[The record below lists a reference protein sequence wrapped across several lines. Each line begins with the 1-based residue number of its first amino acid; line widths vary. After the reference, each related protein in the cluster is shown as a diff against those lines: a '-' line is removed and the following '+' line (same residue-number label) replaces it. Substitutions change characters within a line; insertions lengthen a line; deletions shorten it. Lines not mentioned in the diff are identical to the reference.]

1 MPGASGEQL
10 QVLKSEVTSL
20 RGKNKRLSVALAAA
34 REQLVAIHQQLA
46 DLVNPPAT
54 VAVIAENPD
63 KVGQVRLYLNGK
75 PMVLRVHPDVKPEHL
90 QVGIEVLV
98 NEEMVVSK
106 VLTYPRTGTLVQVG
120 EIISQGRAL
129 VRLGNTGTEIVS
141 LAAPLIGKIEVG
153 DSLLLE
159 ARSGIA
165 VQKVQRGEVEQ
176 LLAPQIPNV
185 SYKKIGGLEE
195 QIETIRDA
203 VELPFT
209 HPDLYRRFG
218 LRAPKGILL
227 YGPPGCGKT
236 LIAKAV
242 ATSLGAN
249 SQGKVSYFLSIKG
262 PELLSKFVGETERQ
276 IRAIFSRARQL
287 ASSEHPVVIFFDE
300 MEALFRTRGSGI
312 SSDVETMI
320 VPQLLSEID
329 GVEELSNVMVI
340 GASNRED
347 MIDPAVL
354 RPGRLDVRV
363 RIERPTL
370 EQAGQ
375 IFEIH
380 LGHEVPIG
388 NEEEKSPGV
397 GRKQLR
403 EKLLALLAEESVR
416 TQIYEVA
423 YENGKQEIVYA
434 HSLLSG
440 AMIASIVERAKKAA
454 IKDSLK
460 NQGKVDGLTF
470 SHVERAAEEEIRET
484 AALGASTDPGEW
496 ARTLGVRRGMR
507 IVDVR
512 SLQ

>member
-1 MPGASGEQL
+1 MSDPHEEQL
-10 QVLKSEVTSL
+10 QDLKREVTSL
-20 RGKNKRLSVALAAA
+20 KGKNKRLSAALGAA
-34 REQLVAIHQQLA
+34 REQVVAIHQQITDLA
-46 DLVNPPAT
+46 KPPAT
-54 VAVIAENPD
+54 VAVIAENPQSPG
-63 KVGQVRLYLNGK
+63 KVRLFLNGK
-75 PMVLRVHPDVKPEHL
+75 PMVLRVHPDIKPEHL

-106 VLTYPRTGTLVQVG
+106 ILSYPRTGTLVQVG
-120 EIISQGRAL
+120 EVMPHGRAL
-129 VRLGNTGTEIVS
+129 VRLSNTDSEIVS
-141 LAAPLIGKIEVG
+141 LAAPLVGKIEVG

-159 ARSGIA
+159 GRSGIA
-165 VQKVQRGEVEQ
+165 VQKVQRAEVEQ
-176 LLAPQIPNV
+176 LLAPQVPNV
-185 SYKKIGGLEE
+185 SYKQIGGLKK

-203 VELPFT
+203 VELPFI
-209 HPDLYRRFG
+209 HPELYRRYG
-218 LRAPKGILL
+218 LSAPKGILL

-249 SQGKVSYFLSIKG
+249 AHGKSSYFLSIKG

-287 ASSEHPVVIFFDE
+287 ASSEHPVVVFFDE

-329 GVEELSNVMVI
+329 GVETLSNVIVI

-363 RIERPTL
+363 RIERPNL
-370 EQAGQ
+370 EEAGQ
-375 IFEIH
+375 VFDIH
-380 LGHEVPIG
+380 LGQNVPVEAEAG
-388 NEEEKSPGV
+388 TSPRQGREK
-397 GRKQLR
+397 LR
-403 EKLLALLAEESVR
+403 EKLVALLAEESTR
-416 TQIYEVA
+416 TQVYEVV
-423 YENGKQEIVYA
+423 YENGQHEIIYA
-434 HSLLSG
+434 HALLSG

-454 IKDSLK
+454 IKDSLQDPAK
-460 NQGKVDGLTF
+460 INGL
-470 SHVERAAEEEIRET
+470 SWRHVEAAAGEEIRET

-496 ARTLGVRRGMR
+496 ARTLGVRGAR
-507 IVDVR
+507 IIDVR

>member
-1 MPGASGEQL
+1 MPDLSEEQL
-10 QVLKSEVTSL
+10 QSLKSEVTSL
-20 RGKNKRLSVALAAA
+20 KGKNKRLSAALGAA
-34 REQLVAIHQQLA
+34 REQVVAIHQQLT
-46 DLVNPPAT
+46 DLAKPPAT
-54 VAVIAENPD
+54 VAVIAETPQSPG
-63 KVGQVRLYLNGK
+63 KVRLFLNGK
-75 PMVLRVHPDVKPEHL
+75 PMVLRVHPDIKPEHL

-98 NEEMVVSK
+98 NEEMVVSNI
-106 VLTYPRTGTLVQVG
+106 LSYPRTGTLVQVG
-120 EIISQGRAL
+120 EVMPHGRAL
-129 VRLGNTGTEIVS
+129 VRLSNTDSEIVS
-141 LAAPLIGKIEVG
+141 LAAPLVGKIEVG

-159 ARSGIA
+159 GRSGIA

-176 LLAPQIPNV
+176 LLAPQVPNV
-185 SYKKIGGLEE
+185 SYKQIGGLKK

-203 VELPFT
+203 VELPFI
-209 HPDLYRRFG
+209 HPELYRRYG
-218 LRAPKGILL
+218 LNAPKGILL

-249 SQGKVSYFLSIKG
+249 AHGKSSYFLSIKG

-287 ASSEHPVVIFFDE
+287 ASSEHPVVVFFDE

-329 GVEELSNVMVI
+329 GVETLSNVIVI

-363 RIERPTL
+363 RIERPNL
-370 EQAGQ
+370 EEAGQ
-375 IFEIH
+375 IFDIH
-380 LGHEVPIG
+380 LGQNVPVEG
-388 NEEEKSPGV
+388 ETGACAGQGREK
-397 GRKQLR
+397 LR
-403 EKLLALLAEESVR
+403 EKLVALLAEESTR
-416 TQIYEVA
+416 TQVYEVV
-423 YENGKQEIVYA
+423 YENGQHEIIYA
-434 HSLLSG
+434 HALLSG

-454 IKDSLK
+454 IKDSLQDPTK
-460 NQGKVDGLTF
+460 INGL
-470 SHVERAAEEEIRET
+470 SWKHVEAAAGEEIRET
-484 AALGASTDPGEW
+484 AGLGASTDPGEW
-496 ARTLGVRRGMR
+496 ARTLGVRGAR
-507 IVDVR
+507 IIDVR

>member
-1 MPGASGEQL
+1 
-10 QVLKSEVTSL
+10 
-20 RGKNKRLSVALAAA
+20 
-34 REQLVAIHQQLA
+34 
-46 DLVNPPAT
+46 
-54 VAVIAENPD
+54 
-63 KVGQVRLYLNGK
+63 
-75 PMVLRVHPDVKPEHL
+75 
-90 QVGIEVLV
+90 
-98 NEEMVVSK
+98 
-106 VLTYPRTGTLVQVG
+106 
-120 EIISQGRAL
+120 
-129 VRLGNTGTEIVS
+129 
-141 LAAPLIGKIEVG
+141 
-153 DSLLLE
+153 
-159 ARSGIA
+159 
-165 VQKVQRGEVEQ
+165 
-176 LLAPQIPNV
+176 
-185 SYKKIGGLEE
+185 
-195 QIETIRDA
+195 
-203 VELPFT
+203 
-209 HPDLYRRFG
+209 
-218 LRAPKGILL
+218 LL

-249 SQGKVSYFLSIKG
+249 AQGKSSYFLSIKG

-287 ASSEHPVVIFFDE
+287 ASNEHPVVIFFDE

-329 GVEELSNVMVI
+329 GVEALSNVIVI

-363 RIERPTL
+363 RIERPNL

-375 IFEIH
+375 IFDIH
-380 LGHEVPIG
+380 LGNNVPVEI
-388 NEEEKSPGV
+388 EEETSPAA
-397 GRKQLR
+397 GREKLR
-403 EKLLALLAEESVR
+403 EKLVALLAEESPR

-423 YENGKQEIVYA
+423 YENGKREIVYA

-454 IKDSLK
+454 IKDSLQ
-460 NQGKVDGLTF
+460 NQGKVNGLSF
-470 SHVERAAEEEIRET
+470 SHVESAAAEEIRET

-496 ARTLGVRRGMR
+496 ARTLGVRGTR

>member
-1 MPGASGEQL
+1 MPDANEDQL
-10 QVLKSEVTSL
+10 QALKSEVTSL
-20 RGKNKRLSVALAAA
+20 KGKNKRLSTALGAA
-34 REQLVAIHQQLA
+34 REQVVAIHQQLA
-46 DLVNPPAT
+46 DLGKPPAT
-54 VAVIAENPD
+54 VAVIAENPV
-63 KVGQVRLYLNGK
+63 KAGQVRLFLNGK
-75 PMVLRVHPDVKPEHL
+75 PMVLRVHPDVKAEHL

-106 VLTYPRTGTLVQVG
+106 ILSYPHTGTLAQVG
-120 EIISQGRAL
+120 EVMPKGRVL
-129 VRLGNTGTEIVS
+129 VRLANTDTEIVP
-141 LAAPLIGKIEVG
+141 LAAPLVGKVQVG

-185 SYKKIGGLEE
+185 SYKQIGGLEK

-203 VELPFT
+203 VELPFI
-209 HPDLYRRFG
+209 HPELYRRYG
-218 LRAPKGILL
+218 LSAPKGILL

-249 SQGKVSYFLSIKG
+249 AQGKSSYFLSIKG

-287 ASSEHPVVIFFDE
+287 ASNEHPVVIFFDE

-329 GVEELSNVMVI
+329 GVEALSNVIVI

-363 RIERPTL
+363 RIERPNL

-375 IFEIH
+375 IFDIH
-380 LGHEVPIG
+380 LGNNVPVEI
-388 NEEEKSPGV
+388 EEETSPAA
-397 GRKQLR
+397 GREKLR
-403 EKLLALLAEESVR
+403 EKLVALLAEESPR

-423 YENGKQEIVYA
+423 YENGKREIVYA

-454 IKDSLK
+454 IKDSLQ
-460 NQGKVDGLTF
+460 NQGKVNGLSF
-470 SHVERAAEEEIRET
+470 SHVESAAAEEIRET

-496 ARTLGVRRGMR
+496 ARTLGVRGTR

>member
-1 MPGASGEQL
+1 MSDPNEEQL
-10 QVLKSEVTSL
+10 QALQREVTSL
-20 RGKNKRLSVALAAA
+20 KGKNQRLSAALGAA
-34 REQLVAIHQQLA
+34 REQVVAIHQQLA
-46 DLVNPPAT
+46 DLAKPPAT
-54 VAVIAENPD
+54 VAVIAETPQSPG
-63 KVGQVRLYLNGK
+63 KVRLFLNGK
-75 PMVLRVHPDVKPEHL
+75 PMVLRVHPDIKPEQL
-90 QVGIEVLV
+90 RVGLEVLV

-106 VLTYPRTGTLVQVG
+106 ILSYPRTGTLVQVV
-120 EIISQGRAL
+120 EVMPRGRAL
-129 VRLGNTGTEIVS
+129 VRLSNTDSEIVS

-159 ARSGIA
+159 GRSGIA
-165 VQKVQRGEVEQ
+165 VRKVQRGEVEQ
-176 LLAPQIPNV
+176 LLAPQVPNV
-185 SYKKIGGLEE
+185 SYKQIGGLKK

-203 VELPFT
+203 VELPFI
-209 HPDLYRRFG
+209 HPDLYRRYG
-218 LRAPKGILL
+218 LSAPKGILL

-249 SQGKVSYFLSIKG
+249 AHGKSSYFLSIKG

-287 ASSEHPVVIFFDE
+287 ASNEHPVVIFFDE

-320 VPQLLSEID
+320 VPQLLAEID
-329 GVEELSNVMVI
+329 GVEALSNVIVI

-363 RIERPTL
+363 RIERPNL

-375 IFEIH
+375 IFDIH
-380 LGHEVPIG
+380 LGQNVPVESEG
-388 NEEEKSPGV
+388 GTSPADGKA
-397 GRKQLR
+397 RLR
-403 EKLLALLAEESVR
+403 EKLVSLLAEESDR

-423 YENGKQEIVYA
+423 YESGEKEIIYA

-454 IKDSLK
+454 IKDSLQDPA
-460 NQGKVDGLTF
+460 NITGLNWR
-470 SHVERAAEEEIRET
+470 HVQVAAVEEIRET

-496 ARTLGVRRGMR
+496 ARTLGVRGAR

>member
-1 MPGASGEQL
+1 MSDPNEEQL
-10 QVLKSEVTSL
+10 QALQREVTSL
-20 RGKNKRLSVALAAA
+20 KGKNQRLSAALGAA
-34 REQLVAIHQQLA
+34 REQVVAIHQQLT
-46 DLVNPPAT
+46 DLAKPPAT
-54 VAVIAENPD
+54 VAVIAETPQSPG
-63 KVGQVRLYLNGK
+63 KVRLFLNGK
-75 PMVLRVHPDVKPEHL
+75 PMVLRVHPDIKPEQL
-90 QVGIEVLV
+90 RVGLEVLV
-98 NEEMVVSK
+98 NEEMVVSNI
-106 VLTYPRTGTLVQVG
+106 LSYPRTGTLVQVG
-120 EIISQGRAL
+120 EVMPHGRAL
-129 VRLGNTGTEIVS
+129 VRLSNTDSEIVS

-159 ARSGIA
+159 GRSGIA
-165 VQKVQRGEVEQ
+165 VRKVQRGEVEQ
-176 LLAPQIPNV
+176 LLAPQVPNV
-185 SYKKIGGLEE
+185 SYKQIGGLKK

-203 VELPFT
+203 VELPFI
-209 HPDLYRRFG
+209 HPDLYRRYG
-218 LRAPKGILL
+218 LSAPKGILL

-249 SQGKVSYFLSIKG
+249 ARGKSSYFLSIKG

-287 ASSEHPVVIFFDE
+287 ASNEHPVVIFFDE

-320 VPQLLSEID
+320 VPQLLAEID
-329 GVEELSNVMVI
+329 GVEALSNVIVI

-363 RIERPTL
+363 RIERPNL

-375 IFEIH
+375 IFDIH
-380 LGHEVPIG
+380 LGQNVPVESEG
-388 NEEEKSPGV
+388 GTSPADGKA
-397 GRKQLR
+397 RLR
-403 EKLLALLAEESVR
+403 EKLVSLLAEESDR

-423 YENGKQEIVYA
+423 YESGEKEIIYA

-454 IKDSLK
+454 IKDSLQDPA
-460 NQGKVDGLTF
+460 NITGLNWR
-470 SHVERAAEEEIRET
+470 HVEVAAVEEIRET

-496 ARTLGVRRGMR
+496 ARTLGVRGAR

>member
-1 MPGASGEQL
+1 MADLNEEQL
-10 QVLKSEVTSL
+10 QALKSEVTSL
-20 RGKNKRLSVALAAA
+20 KGKNKRLSAALGAA
-34 REQLVAIHQQLA
+34 REQVVAIHQQLT
-46 DLVNPPAT
+46 DLAKPPAT
-54 VAVIAENPD
+54 VAVIAETPQSPG
-63 KVGQVRLYLNGK
+63 KVRLFLNGK
-75 PMVLRVHPDVKPEHL
+75 PMVLRVHPDIKPEHL

-106 VLTYPRTGTLVQVG
+106 ILSYPRTGTLVQVG
-120 EIISQGRAL
+120 EVMPHGRAL
-129 VRLGNTGTEIVS
+129 VRLSNTDSEIVS
-141 LAAPLIGKIEVG
+141 LAAPLVGKIEVG

-159 ARSGIA
+159 GRSGIA

-176 LLAPQIPNV
+176 LLAPQVPNV
-185 SYKKIGGLEE
+185 SYKQIGGLKK

-203 VELPFT
+203 VELPFI
-209 HPDLYRRFG
+209 HPELYRRYG
-218 LRAPKGILL
+218 LSAPKGILL

-249 SQGKVSYFLSIKG
+249 AHGKSSYFLSIKG

-287 ASSEHPVVIFFDE
+287 ASTEHPVVVFFDE

-329 GVEELSNVMVI
+329 GVETLSNVIVI

-363 RIERPTL
+363 RIERPNL
-370 EQAGQ
+370 EEAGQ
-375 IFEIH
+375 IFDIH
-380 LGHEVPIG
+380 LGQNVPVETEAG
-388 NEEEKSPGV
+388 TAPGQGREK
-397 GRKQLR
+397 LR
-403 EKLLALLAEESVR
+403 EKLVALLAEESVR
-416 TQIYEVA
+416 TQVYEVA
-423 YENGKQEIVYA
+423 YENGQREIIYA
-434 HSLLSG
+434 HALLSG

-454 IKDSLK
+454 IKDSLQDTA
-460 NQGKVDGLTF
+460 NINGL
-470 SHVERAAEEEIRET
+470 SWKHVEAAATEEIRET

-496 ARTLGVRRGMR
+496 ARTLGVRGAR
-507 IVDVR
+507 IIDVR

>member
-1 MPGASGEQL
+1 MSDPHEEQL
-10 QVLKSEVTSL
+10 QDLKREVTSL
-20 RGKNKRLSVALAAA
+20 KGKNKRLSAALGAA
-34 REQLVAIHQQLA
+34 REQVVAIHQQITDLA
-46 DLVNPPAT
+46 KPPAT
-54 VAVIAENPD
+54 VAVIAENPQSPG
-63 KVGQVRLYLNGK
+63 KVRLFLNGK
-75 PMVLRVHPDVKPEHL
+75 PMVLRVHPDIKPEHL

-106 VLTYPRTGTLVQVG
+106 ILSYPRTGTLVQVG
-120 EIISQGRAL
+120 EVMPHGRAL
-129 VRLGNTGTEIVS
+129 VRLSNTDSEIVS
-141 LAAPLIGKIEVG
+141 LAAPLVGKIEVG

-159 ARSGIA
+159 GRSGIA

-176 LLAPQIPNV
+176 LLAPQVPNV
-185 SYKKIGGLEE
+185 SYKQIGGLKK

-203 VELPFT
+203 VELPFI
-209 HPDLYRRFG
+209 HPELYRRYG
-218 LRAPKGILL
+218 LSAPKGILL

-249 SQGKVSYFLSIKG
+249 AHGKSSYFLSIKG

-287 ASSEHPVVIFFDE
+287 ASSEHPVVVFFDE

-329 GVEELSNVMVI
+329 GVETLSNVIVI

-363 RIERPTL
+363 RIERPNL

-375 IFEIH
+375 IFDIH
-380 LGHEVPIG
+380 LGQNVPVESEG
-388 NEEEKSPGV
+388 GTSPADGKA
-397 GRKQLR
+397 RLR
-403 EKLLALLAEESVR
+403 EKLVSLLAEESDR

-423 YENGKQEIVYA
+423 YESGEKEIIYA

-454 IKDSLK
+454 IKDSLQDPAK
-460 NQGKVDGLTF
+460 INGL
-470 SHVERAAEEEIRET
+470 SWRHVEAAAGEEIRET

-496 ARTLGVRRGMR
+496 ARTLGVRGAR

>member
-1 MPGASGEQL
+1 MSDPHEEQL
-10 QVLKSEVTSL
+10 QDLKREVISL
-20 RGKNKRLSVALAAA
+20 KGKNKRLSAALGAA
-34 REQLVAIHQQLA
+34 REQVVAIHQQITDLA
-46 DLVNPPAT
+46 KPPAT
-54 VAVIAENPD
+54 VAVIAESPQSPG
-63 KVGQVRLYLNGK
+63 KVRLFLNGK
-75 PMVLRVHPDVKPEHL
+75 PMVLRVHPDIKPEHL

-106 VLTYPRTGTLVQVG
+106 ILSYPRTGTLVQVG
-120 EIISQGRAL
+120 EVMPHGRAL
-129 VRLGNTGTEIVS
+129 VRLSNTDSEIVS
-141 LAAPLIGKIEVG
+141 LAAPLVGKIEVG

-159 ARSGIA
+159 GRSGIA
-165 VQKVQRGEVEQ
+165 VQKVERGEVEQ
-176 LLAPQIPNV
+176 LLAPQVPNV
-185 SYKKIGGLEE
+185 SYKQIGGLKK

-203 VELPFT
+203 VELPFI
-209 HPDLYRRFG
+209 HPELYRRYG
-218 LRAPKGILL
+218 LSAPKGILL

-249 SQGKVSYFLSIKG
+249 AHGKSSYFLSIKG

-287 ASSEHPVVIFFDE
+287 ASSEHPVVVFFDE

-329 GVEELSNVMVI
+329 GVETLSNVIVI

-363 RIERPTL
+363 RIERPNL
-370 EQAGQ
+370 EEAGQ
-375 IFEIH
+375 IFDIH
-380 LGHEVPIG
+380 LGQNVPVEAEAG
-388 NEEEKSPGV
+388 TSPRQGCEK
-397 GRKQLR
+397 LR
-403 EKLLALLAEESVR
+403 EKLVALLAEESTR
-416 TQIYEVA
+416 TQVYEVV
-423 YENGKQEIVYA
+423 YENGQHEIIYA
-434 HSLLSG
+434 HALLSG

-454 IKDSLK
+454 IKDSLQDPAK
-460 NQGKVDGLTF
+460 INGL
-470 SHVERAAEEEIRET
+470 SWRHVEAAAEEEIRET

-496 ARTLGVRRGMR
+496 ARTLGVRGAR
-507 IVDVR
+507 IIDVR

>member
-1 MPGASGEQL
+1 MADLSEEQL
-10 QVLKSEVTSL
+10 QALKSEVTSL
-20 RGKNKRLSVALAAA
+20 KGKNKRLSAALGAA
-34 REQLVAIHQQLA
+34 REQVVAIHQQLT
-46 DLVNPPAT
+46 DLAKPPAT
-54 VAVIAENPD
+54 VAVIAETPQSPG
-63 KVGQVRLYLNGK
+63 KVRLFLNGK
-75 PMVLRVHPDVKPEHL
+75 PMVLRVHPDIKPEHL

-106 VLTYPRTGTLVQVG
+106 ILSYPRTGTLVQVG
-120 EIISQGRAL
+120 EVMPHGRAL
-129 VRLGNTGTEIVS
+129 VRLSNTDSEIVS
-141 LAAPLIGKIEVG
+141 LAAPLVGKIEVG

-159 ARSGIA
+159 GRSGIA

-176 LLAPQIPNV
+176 LLAPQVPNV
-185 SYKKIGGLEE
+185 SYKQIGGLKK

-203 VELPFT
+203 VELPFI
-209 HPDLYRRFG
+209 HPELYRRYG
-218 LRAPKGILL
+218 LSAPKGILL

-249 SQGKVSYFLSIKG
+249 AHGKSSYFLSIKG

-287 ASSEHPVVIFFDE
+287 ASSEHPVVVFFDE

-329 GVEELSNVMVI
+329 GVETLSNVIVI

-363 RIERPTL
+363 RIERPNL
-370 EQAGQ
+370 EEAGQ
-375 IFEIH
+375 IFDIH
-380 LGHEVPIG
+380 LGQNVPVEAEAG
-388 NEEEKSPGV
+388 TAPGQGREK
-397 GRKQLR
+397 LR
-403 EKLLALLAEESVR
+403 EKLVALLAEESAR
-416 TQIYEVA
+416 TQVYEVA
-423 YENGKQEIVYA
+423 YENGKREIIYA

-454 IKDSLK
+454 IKDSLQDPA
-460 NQGKVDGLTF
+460 NINGL
-470 SHVERAAEEEIRET
+470 SWKHVEVAAGEEIRET

-496 ARTLGVRRGMR
+496 ARTLGVRGAR
-507 IVDVR
+507 IIDVR

>member
-1 MPGASGEQL
+1 MPDLSEKQL
-10 QVLKSEVTSL
+10 QALKSEVTSL
-20 RGKNKRLSVALAAA
+20 KGKNKRLSAALGAA
-34 REQLVAIHQQLA
+34 REQVVAMHQQLT
-46 DLVNPPAT
+46 DLAKPPAT
-54 VAVIAENPD
+54 VAVIAQSPQ
-63 KVGQVRLYLNGK
+63 KSGQVRVFLNGK
-75 PMVLRVHPDVKPEHL
+75 PMLLQVHPDLKDQQL
-90 QVGIEVLV
+90 RVGLEVLV
-98 NEEMVVSK
+98 NEELVVSK
-106 VLTYPRTGTLVQVG
+106 ILSYPHTGTLVQVG
-120 EIISQGRAL
+120 EVMPCGRAL
-129 VRLGNTGTEIVS
+129 VRLSNTDSEIVS
-141 LAAPLIGKIEVG
+141 LADPLIGKIEVG

-159 ARSGIA
+159 GRSGIA

-176 LLAPQIPNV
+176 LLAPQVPNV
-185 SYKKIGGLEE
+185 SYKQIGGLKK

-203 VELPFT
+203 VELPFI
-209 HPDLYRRFG
+209 HPELYRRYG
-218 LRAPKGILL
+218 LSAPKGILL

-249 SQGKVSYFLSIKG
+249 AHGKSSYFLSIKG

-287 ASSEHPVVIFFDE
+287 ASTEHPVVVFFDE

-329 GVEELSNVMVI
+329 GVETLSNVIVI

-363 RIERPTL
+363 RIERPNL
-370 EQAGQ
+370 EEAGQ
-375 IFEIH
+375 IFDIH
-380 LGHEVPIG
+380 LGQNVPVEAG
-388 NEEEKSPGV
+388 GGTSPG
-397 GRKQLR
+397 QSR
-403 EKLLALLAEESVR
+403 EKLRKKLVTLLAEESTR

-423 YENGKQEIVYA
+423 YENGKREIIYA
-434 HSLLSG
+434 NSLLSG

-454 IKDSLK
+454 IKDSLQDPAK
-460 NQGKVDGLTF
+460 INGL
-470 SHVERAAEEEIRET
+470 SWKHVENAAEEEIRET
-484 AALGASTDPGEW
+484 AALGASIDPGEW
-496 ARTLGVRRGMR
+496 ARTLGVRGAR
-507 IVDVR
+507 IIDVR

>member
-1 MPGASGEQL
+1 MSDPHEEQL
-10 QVLKSEVTSL
+10 QDLKREVTSL
-20 RGKNKRLSVALAAA
+20 KGKNKRLSAALGAA
-34 REQLVAIHQQLA
+34 REQVVAIHQQITDLA
-46 DLVNPPAT
+46 KPPAT
-54 VAVIAENPD
+54 VAVIAENPQSPG
-63 KVGQVRLYLNGK
+63 KVRLFLNGK
-75 PMVLRVHPDVKPEHL
+75 PMVLRVHPDIKPEHL

-106 VLTYPRTGTLVQVG
+106 ILSYPRTGTLVQVG
-120 EIISQGRAL
+120 EVMPHGRAL
-129 VRLGNTGTEIVS
+129 VRLSNTDSEIVS
-141 LAAPLIGKIEVG
+141 LAAPLVGKIEVG

-159 ARSGIA
+159 GRSGIA

-176 LLAPQIPNV
+176 LLAPQVPNV
-185 SYKKIGGLEE
+185 SYKQIGGLKK

-203 VELPFT
+203 VELPFI
-209 HPDLYRRFG
+209 HPELYRRYG
-218 LRAPKGILL
+218 LSAPKGILL

-249 SQGKVSYFLSIKG
+249 AHGKSSYFLSIKG

-287 ASSEHPVVIFFDE
+287 ASTEHPVVVFFDE

-329 GVEELSNVMVI
+329 GVETLSNVIVI

-363 RIERPTL
+363 RIERPNL
-370 EQAGQ
+370 EEAGQ
-375 IFEIH
+375 IFDIH
-380 LGHEVPIG
+380 LGQNVPVETEAG
-388 NEEEKSPGV
+388 TAPGQGREK
-397 GRKQLR
+397 LR
-403 EKLLALLAEESVR
+403 EKLVALLAEESVR
-416 TQIYEVA
+416 TQVYEVA
-423 YENGKQEIVYA
+423 YENGQREIIYA
-434 HSLLSG
+434 HALLSG

-454 IKDSLK
+454 IKDSLQDTA
-460 NQGKVDGLTF
+460 NINGL
-470 SHVERAAEEEIRET
+470 SWKHVEAAATEEIRET

-496 ARTLGVRRGMR
+496 ARTLGVRGAR
-507 IVDVR
+507 IIDVR

>member
-1 MPGASGEQL
+1 MSDPNEEQL
-10 QVLKSEVTSL
+10 QALQREVTSL
-20 RGKNKRLSVALAAA
+20 KGKNQRLSAALGAA
-34 REQLVAIHQQLA
+34 REQVVAIHQQLT
-46 DLVNPPAT
+46 DLAKPPAT
-54 VAVIAENPD
+54 VAVIAESPQSP
-63 KVGQVRLYLNGK
+63 GQVRLFLNGK
-75 PMVLRVHPDVKPEHL
+75 PMVLRVHPDIKPEHL

-106 VLTYPRTGTLVQVG
+106 ILSYPRTGTLVQVG
-120 EIISQGRAL
+120 EVMPRGHAL
-129 VRLGNTGTEIVS
+129 VRLSNTDSEIVS

-159 ARSGIA
+159 GRSGIA
-165 VQKVQRGEVEQ
+165 VRKVQRGEVEQ
-176 LLAPQIPNV
+176 LLAPQVPNV
-185 SYKKIGGLEE
+185 SYKQIGGLKK

-203 VELPFT
+203 VELPFI
-209 HPDLYRRFG
+209 HPDLYRRYG
-218 LRAPKGILL
+218 LSAPKGILL

-249 SQGKVSYFLSIKG
+249 ARGKSSYFLSIKG

-287 ASSEHPVVIFFDE
+287 ASNEHPVVIFFDE

-320 VPQLLSEID
+320 VPQLLAEID
-329 GVEELSNVMVI
+329 GVEALSNVIVI

-363 RIERPTL
+363 RIERPNL

-375 IFEIH
+375 IFDIH
-380 LGHEVPIG
+380 LGQNVPVESEG
-388 NEEEKSPGV
+388 GTSPADGKA
-397 GRKQLR
+397 RLR
-403 EKLLALLAEESVR
+403 EKLVSLLADESDR

-423 YENGKQEIVYA
+423 YESGEKEIIYA

-454 IKDSLK
+454 IKDSLQDPA
-460 NQGKVDGLTF
+460 NITGLNWR
-470 SHVERAAEEEIRET
+470 HVEVAAVEEIRET

-496 ARTLGVRRGMR
+496 ARTLGVRGAR

>member
-1 MPGASGEQL
+1 MSDPHEEQL
-10 QVLKSEVTSL
+10 QDLKREVTSL
-20 RGKNKRLSVALAAA
+20 KGKNKRLSAALGAA
-34 REQLVAIHQQLA
+34 REQVVAIHQQITDLA
-46 DLVNPPAT
+46 KPPAT
-54 VAVIAENPD
+54 VAVITESPQSPG
-63 KVGQVRLYLNGK
+63 KVRLFLNGK
-75 PMVLRVHPDVKPEHL
+75 PMVLRVHPDIKPEHL

-106 VLTYPRTGTLVQVG
+106 ILSYPRTGTLVQVG
-120 EIISQGRAL
+120 EVMPHGRAL
-129 VRLGNTGTEIVS
+129 VRLSNTDSEIVS
-141 LAAPLIGKIEVG
+141 LAAPLVGKIEVG

-159 ARSGIA
+159 GRSGIA

-176 LLAPQIPNV
+176 LLAPQVPNV
-185 SYKKIGGLEE
+185 SYKQIGGLKK

-203 VELPFT
+203 VELPFI
-209 HPDLYRRFG
+209 HPELYRRYG
-218 LRAPKGILL
+218 LNAPKGILL

-249 SQGKVSYFLSIKG
+249 AHGKSSYFLSIKG

-287 ASSEHPVVIFFDE
+287 ASSEHPVVVFFDE

-329 GVEELSNVMVI
+329 GVETLSNVIVI

-363 RIERPTL
+363 RIERPNL
-370 EQAGQ
+370 EEAGQ
-375 IFEIH
+375 IFDIH
-380 LGHEVPIG
+380 LGQNVPVEG
-388 NEEEKSPGV
+388 ETGACAGQGREK
-397 GRKQLR
+397 LR
-403 EKLLALLAEESVR
+403 EKLVALLAEESTR
-416 TQIYEVA
+416 TQVYEVV
-423 YENGKQEIVYA
+423 YENGQHEIIYA
-434 HSLLSG
+434 HALLSG

-454 IKDSLK
+454 IKDSLQDPTK
-460 NQGKVDGLTF
+460 INGL
-470 SHVERAAEEEIRET
+470 SWKHVEAAAGEEIRET
-484 AALGASTDPGEW
+484 AGLGASTDPGEW
-496 ARTLGVRRGMR
+496 ARTLGVRGAR
-507 IVDVR
+507 IIDVR

>member
-1 MPGASGEQL
+1 MSDPHEEQL
-10 QVLKSEVTSL
+10 QDLKREVTSL
-20 RGKNKRLSVALAAA
+20 KGKNKRLSAALGAA
-34 REQLVAIHQQLA
+34 REQVVAIHQQLT
-46 DLVNPPAT
+46 DLAKPPAT
-54 VAVIAENPD
+54 VAVIAENPQSPG
-63 KVGQVRLYLNGK
+63 KVRLFLNGK
-75 PMVLRVHPDVKPEHL
+75 PMVLRVHPDIKPEHL

-106 VLTYPRTGTLVQVG
+106 ILSYPRTGTLVQVG
-120 EIISQGRAL
+120 EVMPHGRAL
-129 VRLGNTGTEIVS
+129 VRLSNTDSEIVS
-141 LAAPLIGKIEVG
+141 LAAPLVGKIEVG

-159 ARSGIA
+159 GRSGIA

-176 LLAPQIPNV
+176 LLAPQVPNV
-185 SYKKIGGLEE
+185 SYKQIGGLKK

-203 VELPFT
+203 VELPFI
-209 HPDLYRRFG
+209 HPELYRRYG
-218 LRAPKGILL
+218 LNAPKGILL

-249 SQGKVSYFLSIKG
+249 AHGKSSYFLSIKG

-287 ASSEHPVVIFFDE
+287 ASSEHPVVVFFDE

-329 GVEELSNVMVI
+329 GVETLSNVIVI

-363 RIERPTL
+363 RIERPNL
-370 EQAGQ
+370 EEAGQ
-375 IFEIH
+375 IFDIH
-380 LGHEVPIG
+380 LGQNVPVEG
-388 NEEEKSPGV
+388 ETGACAGQGREK
-397 GRKQLR
+397 LR
-403 EKLLALLAEESVR
+403 EKLVALLAEESTR
-416 TQIYEVA
+416 TQVYEVV
-423 YENGKQEIVYA
+423 YENGQHEIIYA
-434 HSLLSG
+434 HALLSG

-454 IKDSLK
+454 IKDSLQDPTK
-460 NQGKVDGLTF
+460 INGL
-470 SHVERAAEEEIRET
+470 SWKHVEAAAGEEIRET
-484 AALGASTDPGEW
+484 AGLGASTDPGEW
-496 ARTLGVRRGMR
+496 ARTLGVRGAR
-507 IVDVR
+507 IIDVR

>member
-1 MPGASGEQL
+1 MSDPHEEQL
-10 QVLKSEVTSL
+10 QDLKREVTSL
-20 RGKNKRLSVALAAA
+20 KGKNKRLSAALGAA
-34 REQLVAIHQQLA
+34 REQVVAIHQQITDLA
-46 DLVNPPAT
+46 KPPAT
-54 VAVIAENPD
+54 VAVIAENPQSPG
-63 KVGQVRLYLNGK
+63 KVRLFLNGK
-75 PMVLRVHPDVKPEHL
+75 PMVLRVHPGIKPEHL

-106 VLTYPRTGTLVQVG
+106 ILSYPRTGTLVQVG
-120 EIISQGRAL
+120 EVMPHGRAL
-129 VRLGNTGTEIVS
+129 VRLSNTDSEIVS
-141 LAAPLIGKIEVG
+141 LAAPLVGKIEVG

-159 ARSGIA
+159 GRSGIA

-176 LLAPQIPNV
+176 LLAPQVPNV
-185 SYKKIGGLEE
+185 SYKQIGGLKK

-203 VELPFT
+203 VELPFI
-209 HPDLYRRFG
+209 HPELYRRYG
-218 LRAPKGILL
+218 LSAPKGILL

-249 SQGKVSYFLSIKG
+249 AHGKSSYFLSIKG

-287 ASSEHPVVIFFDE
+287 ASTEHPVVVFFDE

-329 GVEELSNVMVI
+329 GVETLSNVIVI

-363 RIERPTL
+363 RIERPNL
-370 EQAGQ
+370 EEAGQ
-375 IFEIH
+375 IFDIH
-380 LGHEVPIG
+380 LGQNVPMETEAG
-388 NEEEKSPGV
+388 TAPGQGREK
-397 GRKQLR
+397 LR
-403 EKLLALLAEESVR
+403 EKLVALLAEESVR
-416 TQIYEVA
+416 TQVYEVA
-423 YENGKQEIVYA
+423 YENGQREIIYA
-434 HSLLSG
+434 HALLSG

-454 IKDSLK
+454 IKDSLQDPA
-460 NQGKVDGLTF
+460 NINGL
-470 SHVERAAEEEIRET
+470 SWKHVEAAATEEIRET

-496 ARTLGVRRGMR
+496 ARTLGVRGAR
-507 IVDVR
+507 IIDVR

>member
-1 MPGASGEQL
+1 MSDPNEEQL
-10 QVLKSEVTSL
+10 QALQREVTSL
-20 RGKNKRLSVALAAA
+20 KGKNQRLSAALGAA
-34 REQLVAIHQQLA
+34 REQVVAIHQQLT
-46 DLVNPPAT
+46 DLAKPPAT
-54 VAVIAENPD
+54 VAVIAETPQSPG
-63 KVGQVRLYLNGK
+63 KVRLFLNGK
-75 PMVLRVHPDVKPEHL
+75 PMVLRVHPDIKPEQL
-90 QVGIEVLV
+90 RVGLEVLV
-98 NEEMVVSK
+98 NEEMVVSNI
-106 VLTYPRTGTLVQVG
+106 LSYPRTGTLVQVG
-120 EIISQGRAL
+120 EVMPHGRAL
-129 VRLGNTGTEIVS
+129 VRLSNTDSEIVS

-159 ARSGIA
+159 GRSGIA
-165 VQKVQRGEVEQ
+165 VRKVQRGEVEQ
-176 LLAPQIPNV
+176 LLAPQVPNV
-185 SYKKIGGLEE
+185 SYKQIGGLKK

-203 VELPFT
+203 VELPFI
-209 HPDLYRRFG
+209 HPDLYRRYG
-218 LRAPKGILL
+218 LSAPKGILL

-249 SQGKVSYFLSIKG
+249 AHGKSSYFLSIKG

-287 ASSEHPVVIFFDE
+287 ASNEHPVVIFFDE

-320 VPQLLSEID
+320 VPQLLAEID
-329 GVEELSNVMVI
+329 GVEALSNVIVI

-363 RIERPTL
+363 RIERPNL

-375 IFEIH
+375 IFDIH
-380 LGHEVPIG
+380 LGQNVPVESEG
-388 NEEEKSPGV
+388 GTSPAD
-397 GRKQLR
+397 RKARLR
-403 EKLLALLAEESVR
+403 EKLVSLLAEESDR

-423 YENGKQEIVYA
+423 YESGEKEIIYA

-454 IKDSLK
+454 IKDSLQDPA
-460 NQGKVDGLTF
+460 NITGLNWR
-470 SHVERAAEEEIRET
+470 HVEVAAVEEIRET

-496 ARTLGVRRGMR
+496 ARTLGVRGAR

>member
-1 MPGASGEQL
+1 MSDPHEEQL
-10 QVLKSEVTSL
+10 QDLKREVTSL
-20 RGKNKRLSVALAAA
+20 KGKNKRLSAALGAA
-34 REQLVAIHQQLA
+34 REQVVAIHQQITDLA
-46 DLVNPPAT
+46 KPPAT
-54 VAVIAENPD
+54 VAVIAESPQSPS
-63 KVGQVRLYLNGK
+63 KVRLFLNGK
-75 PMVLRVHPDVKPEHL
+75 PMVLRLHPDIKPEHL

-106 VLTYPRTGTLVQVG
+106 ILSYPRTGTLVQVG
-120 EIISQGRAL
+120 EVMPHGRAL
-129 VRLGNTGTEIVS
+129 VRLSNTDSEIVS
-141 LAAPLIGKIEVG
+141 LAAPLVGKIEVG

-159 ARSGIA
+159 GRSGIA

-176 LLAPQIPNV
+176 LLAPQVPNV
-185 SYKKIGGLEE
+185 SYKQIGGLKK

-203 VELPFT
+203 VELPFI
-209 HPDLYRRFG
+209 HPELYRRYG
-218 LRAPKGILL
+218 LSAPKGILL

-249 SQGKVSYFLSIKG
+249 AHGKSSYFLSIKG

-287 ASSEHPVVIFFDE
+287 ASSEHPVVVFFDE

-329 GVEELSNVMVI
+329 GVETLSNVIVI

-363 RIERPTL
+363 RIERPNL
-370 EQAGQ
+370 EEAGQ
-375 IFEIH
+375 IFDIH
-380 LGHEVPIG
+380 LGQNVPVEAEVG
-388 NEEEKSPGV
+388 TSLRQGREK
-397 GRKQLR
+397 LR
-403 EKLLALLAEESVR
+403 EKLVARLAEESTR
-416 TQIYEVA
+416 TQVYEVV
-423 YENGKQEIVYA
+423 YENGQHEIIYA
-434 HSLLSG
+434 HDLLSG

-454 IKDSLK
+454 IKDSLQDPAK
-460 NQGKVDGLTF
+460 INGL
-470 SHVERAAEEEIRET
+470 SWRHVEAAAGEEIRDT

-496 ARTLGVRRGMR
+496 ARTLGVRGAR
-507 IVDVR
+507 IIDVR

>member
-1 MPGASGEQL
+1 MSDPHEEQL
-10 QVLKSEVTSL
+10 QDLKREVTSL
-20 RGKNKRLSVALAAA
+20 KGKNKRLSAALGAA
-34 REQLVAIHQQLA
+34 REQVVAIHQQITDLA
-46 DLVNPPAT
+46 KPPAT
-54 VAVIAENPD
+54 VAVITESPQSPG
-63 KVGQVRLYLNGK
+63 KVRLFLNGK
-75 PMVLRVHPDVKPEHL
+75 PMVLRVHPDIKPEHL

-98 NEEMVVSK
+98 NEEMVVSNI
-106 VLTYPRTGTLVQVG
+106 LSYPRTGTLVQVG
-120 EIISQGRAL
+120 EVMPHGRAL
-129 VRLGNTGTEIVS
+129 VRLSNTDSEIVS
-141 LAAPLIGKIEVG
+141 LAAPLVGKIEVG

-159 ARSGIA
+159 GRSGIA

-176 LLAPQIPNV
+176 LLAPQVPNV
-185 SYKKIGGLEE
+185 SYKQIGGLKK

-203 VELPFT
+203 VELPFI
-209 HPDLYRRFG
+209 HPELYRRYG
-218 LRAPKGILL
+218 LNAPKGILL

-249 SQGKVSYFLSIKG
+249 AHGKSSYFLSIKG

-287 ASSEHPVVIFFDE
+287 ASSEHPVVVFFDE

-329 GVEELSNVMVI
+329 GVETLSNVIVI

-363 RIERPTL
+363 RIERPNL
-370 EQAGQ
+370 EEAGQ
-375 IFEIH
+375 IFDIH
-380 LGHEVPIG
+380 LGQNVPVEG
-388 NEEEKSPGV
+388 ETGACAGQGREK
-397 GRKQLR
+397 LR
-403 EKLLALLAEESVR
+403 EKLVALLAEESTR
-416 TQIYEVA
+416 TQVYEVV
-423 YENGKQEIVYA
+423 YENGQHEIIYA
-434 HSLLSG
+434 HALLSG

-454 IKDSLK
+454 IKDSLQDPTK
-460 NQGKVDGLTF
+460 INGL
-470 SHVERAAEEEIRET
+470 SWKHVEAAAGEEIRET
-484 AALGASTDPGEW
+484 AGLGASTDPGEW
-496 ARTLGVRRGMR
+496 ARTLGVRGAR
-507 IVDVR
+507 IIDVR

>member
-1 MPGASGEQL
+1 MSDPHEEQL
-10 QVLKSEVTSL
+10 QDLKREVTSL
-20 RGKNKRLSVALAAA
+20 KGKNKRLSAALGAA
-34 REQLVAIHQQLA
+34 REQVVAIHQQLT
-46 DLVNPPAT
+46 DLAKPPAT
-54 VAVIAENPD
+54 VAVIAESPQSPG
-63 KVGQVRLYLNGK
+63 KVRLFLNGK
-75 PMVLRVHPDVKPEHL
+75 PMVLRVHPDIKPEHL

-106 VLTYPRTGTLVQVG
+106 ILSYPRTGTLVQVG
-120 EIISQGRAL
+120 EVMPHGRAL
-129 VRLGNTGTEIVS
+129 VRLSNTDSEIVS
-141 LAAPLIGKIEVG
+141 LAAPLVGKIEVG

-159 ARSGIA
+159 GRSGIA

-176 LLAPQIPNV
+176 LLAPQVPNV
-185 SYKKIGGLEE
+185 SYKQIGGLKK

-203 VELPFT
+203 VELPFI
-209 HPDLYRRFG
+209 HPELYRRYG
-218 LRAPKGILL
+218 LNAPKGILL

-249 SQGKVSYFLSIKG
+249 AHGKSSYFLSIKG

-287 ASSEHPVVIFFDE
+287 ASSEHPVVVFFDE

-329 GVEELSNVMVI
+329 GVETLSNVIVI

-363 RIERPTL
+363 RIERPNL
-370 EQAGQ
+370 EEAGQ
-375 IFEIH
+375 IFDIH
-380 LGHEVPIG
+380 LGQNVPVEG
-388 NEEEKSPGV
+388 ESGACAGQGREK
-397 GRKQLR
+397 LR
-403 EKLLALLAEESVR
+403 EKLVALLAEESTR
-416 TQIYEVA
+416 TQVYEVV
-423 YENGKQEIVYA
+423 YENGQHEIIYA
-434 HSLLSG
+434 HALLSG

-454 IKDSLK
+454 IKDSLQDPTK
-460 NQGKVDGLTF
+460 INGL
-470 SHVERAAEEEIRET
+470 SWKHVEAAAGEEIRET
-484 AALGASTDPGEW
+484 AGLGASTDPGEW
-496 ARTLGVRRGMR
+496 ARTLGVRGAR
-507 IVDVR
+507 IIDVR